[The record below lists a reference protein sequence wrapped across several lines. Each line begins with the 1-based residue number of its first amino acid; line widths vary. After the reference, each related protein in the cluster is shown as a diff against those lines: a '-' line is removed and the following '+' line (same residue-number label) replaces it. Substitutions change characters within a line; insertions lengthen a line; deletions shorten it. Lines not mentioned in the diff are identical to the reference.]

1 MLLTFTKRQK
11 HFKSSRRRFWFRCKG
26 NQYLGE
32 SPNKLYTQN
41 TPNSIGVFW
50 VYNKTVVTNY
60 LSDHCTTTAAVFSDA
75 ISYAISSVSSNLLI
89 RELSRKPRISSRQEH
104 RLSKFPF
111 QTIRI
116 LPFHDHRYVSFHQTS
131 SKRKFYLVFAPQT
144 YIFRLW

>member
-11 HFKSSRRRFWFRCKG
+11 HFKSSLQRFWFRCKG

-50 VYNKTVVTNY
+50 VYNETVVTNY
-60 LSDHCTTTAAVFSDA
+60 LSDHCATTTAVFSDA

-89 RELSRKPRISSRQEH
+89 RELSKKPKISSRQEH
-104 RLSKFPF
+104 RLSKCPF
-111 QTIRI
+111 LTIQVSVSRG
-116 LPFHDHRYVSFHQTS
+116 HRYSSFHQTS